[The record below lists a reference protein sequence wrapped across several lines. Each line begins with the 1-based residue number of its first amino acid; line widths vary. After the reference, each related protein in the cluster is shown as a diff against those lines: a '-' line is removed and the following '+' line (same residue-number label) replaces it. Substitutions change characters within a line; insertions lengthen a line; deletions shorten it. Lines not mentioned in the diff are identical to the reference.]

1 MAAEDPEV
9 PSLRLGAWS
18 PTEYDIDCVCACVF
32 ARIPWDSLG
41 MVNSCEFQDSWV
53 SHPSRPCT
61 SSILQQAN
69 AESDEQLK
77 QTLSRWFSGLNQA
90 ECGMGKQDQL
100 NIQSRGACDII
111 YNIIYIITIYRICTY
126 R

>member
-18 PTEYDIDCVCACVF
+18 PTEYDVVRLCVCVCVCQD
-32 ARIPWDSLG
+32 PLGQSWDG
-41 MVNSCEFQDSWV
+41 EFQDSWV

-77 QTLSRWFSGLNQA
+77 QKLSRWFSGLNQA
-90 ECGMGKQDQL
+90 ECGLGKRDQL

-111 YNIIYIITIYRICTY
+111 YKYYIYINNYL
-126 R
+126 